1 MYLQSSERSSAPS
14 AQSDNPGSGFID
26 GFCHAFE
33 QPLDGIAQLRGEQR
47 TDLFA
52 VDPKATGWQYWSQEA
67 GELCGNA
74 ALYMGTIAVTSH
86 IPGIGRFAPVA
97 AGAALGFVDP
107 INANEGT
114 GTRLA
119 NAAIGA
125 STMSIM
131 EFGPGLLGKSATE
144 TFGVGLRNAAIT
156 NGTAGLLNV
165 QADSFLHNGHA
176 ASVEESVLGAAT
188 WAGTGMAFRAVG
200 EPFRAKPTDAQTSPT
215 ATEATPPL
223 FSTGMQTVHV
233 TSDGVI
239 RPYELYVPSGYNPDK
254 PIPMMVMLHGVSL
267 DPFSKRNLAAESA
280 MNDKAE
286 AEGFAVAYGYARDT
300 KRILGGKVFGWNVEG
315 TGLTRTVPGYD
326 DTNYLEKVMADV
338 RSKLNIDPRRVYG
351 VGFSEGGMIL
361 NAYHARTPGVLAGI
375 ASISGTMN
383 GREPLFAP
391 SGDKLPPTDVFVL
404 MGGND
409 HFLPMNGGRG
419 LMTTFVPKVRFSQP
433 TLQSKFWNTVNG
445 SDLGVVTADTPA
457 YRQTDWTGP
466 NGGRVREVVVN
477 DGNHAWHGAPHR
489 GFPIIGRSLPPDIF
503 STTDFVWDFLKNS
516 RLRGRSLAIPA
527 EQTISAAAG

>member
-1 MYLQSSERSSAPS
+1 MYLQSNERSTASS
-14 AQSDNPGSGFID
+14 AQSDNSGSGFID

-47 TDLFA
+47 TDRFA
-52 VDPKATGWQYWSQEA
+52 VDAKATGLQYWSQEA
-67 GELCGNA
+67 GQLCGNA
-74 ALYMGTIAVTSH
+74 ALYMGTIAVASH
-86 IPGIGRFAPVA
+86 IPGIGRVAPVA

-107 INANEGT
+107 INSNEGT

-156 NGTAGLLNV
+156 NGAAGLFSV
-165 QADSFLHNGHA
+165 QADSFLHQGHA
-176 ASVEESVLGAAT
+176 ASLAESALGVAT

-200 EPFRAKPTDAQTSPT
+200 EPFRAKPTDVETLAPV
-215 ATEATPPL
+215 TEIPAPP
-223 FSTGMQTVHV
+223 FSTGSQTVHV

-239 RPYELYVPSGYNPDK
+239 RPYDLYVPSGYNADK
-254 PIPMMVMLHGVSL
+254 PMPMMVMLHGVSL
-267 DPFSKRNLAAESA
+267 DPFSKRSLAAESA
-280 MNDKAE
+280 MSDKAE
-286 AEGFAVAYGYARDT
+286 AEGFAVAFGYARDT
-300 KRILGGKVFGWNVEG
+300 KKILGSKVYGWNVEG
-315 TGLTRTVPGYD
+315 TGLTRTVAGYD
-326 DTNYLEKVMADV
+326 DTNYLDKIMADV
-338 RSKLNIDPRRVYG
+338 RSKLNIDPRRIYG

-361 NAYHARTPGVLAGI
+361 NAYHVRHPGVLAGI
-375 ASISGTMN
+375 ASVSGTMN
-383 GREPLFAP
+383 GREPLFVP
-391 SGDKLPPTDVFVL
+391 SGDRLPPTDVFVL

-433 TLQSKFWNTVNG
+433 TLQSKFWNAVNDA
-445 SDLGVVTADTPA
+445 DLGVVTADTPI

-466 NGGRVREVVVN
+466 SGGRVREVIVN

-489 GFPIIGRSLPPDIF
+489 GFPIIGRSLPPDVY
-503 STTDFVWDFLKNS
+503 STTASIWDFLKDS
-516 RLRGRSLAIPA
+516 RLRGQALMVPS